1 MGFSRSFRPPKEVV
15 QEYMDKLKSTYP
27 DYIELHKTE
36 ICTNILVECFNYP
49 YDTSINIETFMMRL
63 KWDLEKLEQMIKAD
77 TFLLHKEIYDSDGY
91 FHVAGWEFNKNE
103 PEVDK
108 NRVYNICLK
117 EITLWAATLKTNY
130 FENQDNYY
138 TKMEKIEENLD
149 YFTEMITQFT
159 IFDFMGKFSEYE
171 DKADDEDEQLENVI
185 EQKDIDNEFLKVVNE
200 HFDELVGNE

>member
-1 MGFSRSFRPPKEVV
+1 MGFSRGFRPPKEVV

-77 TFLLHKEIYDSDGY
+77 TFLSHKEVYDSDGY
-91 FHVAGWEFNKNE
+91 FNVAGWEFNKTE
-103 PEVDK
+103 PDVDK

-130 FENQDNYY
+130 FENQDNYF
-138 TKMEKIEENLD
+138 TKMEKIEESLD

-159 IFDFMGKFSEYE
+159 IFDFMEKFSEYE
-171 DKADDEDEQLENVI
+171 DKVDDEDEQLEDVI
-185 EQKDIDNEFLKVVNE
+185 VQKDIDNE
-200 HFDELVGNE
+200 HFDNYKLFYNKT